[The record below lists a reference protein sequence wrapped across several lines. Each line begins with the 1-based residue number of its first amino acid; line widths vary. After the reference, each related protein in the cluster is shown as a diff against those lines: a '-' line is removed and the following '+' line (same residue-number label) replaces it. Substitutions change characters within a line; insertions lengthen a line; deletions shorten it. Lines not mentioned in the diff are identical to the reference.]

1 MITVAGVTCAPLPT
15 VIVATERD
23 PATGLAKVATV
34 TDAPAYP
41 AILKTLPTAYPVPLL
56 LIDAVVIDPLITSIS
71 TVALDP
77 LPPES
82 ATPV

>member
-41 AILKTLPTAYPVPLL
+41 AILKTLPIAYPVPLL
-56 LIDAVVIDPLITSIS
+56 LIVAAVICQPLTSIS
-71 TVALDP
+71 IVPLDP